1 MVHFKL
7 AKFFSRLPTNLVHTE
22 VIVTKRCHNHV
33 LGTFSHKKKF
43 LLKRLFFRANHLRE
57 SRKSFQKINLREK
70 IFSFA
75 LSAKMFG
82 AFDDDLL
89 RDKLEFF
96 LRQVSFIILSF
107 QAQIF

>member
-7 AKFFSRLPTNLVHTE
+7 AKFFSRLPTNSVHTK
-22 VIVTKRCHNHV
+22 VVVTKRCHNHV

-43 LLKRLFFRANHLRE
+43 LLKRLFFRAND
-57 SRKSFQKINLREK
+57 LREK

-75 LSAKMFG
+75 LSAKIFV

-96 LRQVSFIILSF
+96 LREVSFIIFSSANFLSL
-107 QAQIF
+107 QR